1 MRPAVESPVSEHVV
15 CVCVSRGEIETVN
28 VCVLMWA
35 RWVTQCAVLLDPQS
49 SCHLEPTGLGEERAG
64 GRVLGIKRRQW
75 GRVFGEK
82 KKKAAPLSQLNNWSR
97 LSAWLLTSSLSLFH
111 SLPFSPTAPFHFS
124 LSRYPFVS
132 LTFPKWHF
140 NEQRVCIQ
148 WPGYHKRCL
157 TRASYYKTYVKRQRK
172 SKRKAS
178 GEISYRFS
186 QLNPTGNRAD
196 RRYEA
201 RCLHRSML
209 DANSCPF
216 SGSLTC

>member
-1 MRPAVESPVSEHVV
+1 M
-15 CVCVSRGEIETVN
+15 CVFSCERGELPNVQSCLTLSHPVTWNQRALEKRGREGGCGDKTETVRKSF
-28 VCVLMWA
+28 W
-35 RWVTQCAVLLDPQS
+35 
-49 SCHLEPTGLGEERAG
+49 
-64 GRVLGIKRRQW
+64 
-75 GRVFGEK
+75 EK

-111 SLPFSPTAPFHFS
+111 SLPFSPTVPFHFS
-124 LSRYPFVS
+124 LSRYPLVS

-148 WPGYHKRCL
+148 WPCYHKRCL
-157 TRASYYKTYVKRQRK
+157 TRAPYYKTYVKRQRK

-178 GEISYRFS
+178 GEISYCFS

-196 RRYEA
+196 RRYET
-201 RCLHRSML
+201 RYLYRSML

>member
-1 MRPAVESPVSEHVV
+1 M
-15 CVCVSRGEIETVN
+15 CVFSCERGELPNVQSCLTLSHPVTWNQRALEKRGREGGCGDKTETVRKSF
-28 VCVLMWA
+28 W
-35 RWVTQCAVLLDPQS
+35 
-49 SCHLEPTGLGEERAG
+49 
-64 GRVLGIKRRQW
+64 
-75 GRVFGEK
+75 EK

-111 SLPFSPTAPFHFS
+111 SLPFSPTVPFHFS
-124 LSRYPFVS
+124 LSRYPLVS

-157 TRASYYKTYVKRQRK
+157 TRAPYYKTYVKRQRK

-178 GEISYRFS
+178 GEISYCFS

-201 RCLHRSML
+201 RYLYRSML
-209 DANSCPF
+209 DANSWPF